1 MEDLLSERR
10 ALMDGGQV
18 KTAGMFLEF
27 GPVRSAEP
35 QRSILDSVADEELPD
50 LARVVGYLDAGHVL
64 IDVMDVAADPFEP
77 TDQVMNGSTVLTDG
91 DWLWRRDLAYYVRR
105 HRVAVPAEFLALIR
119 ARGYAV
125 PARGVPELT
134 ACARRARALMFWNS

>member
-1 MEDLLSERR
+1 MEDLPAERLT
-10 ALMDGGQV
+10 LMDGGQV

-35 QRSILDSVADEELPD
+35 QRRIFDSVADEELPD
-50 LARVVGYLDAGHVL
+50 VAWVVGYLDAGHVL

-77 TDQVMNGSTVLTDG
+77 TERVLNGSTVLTDG
-91 DWLWRRDLAYYVRR
+91 DWLWRKDLAYYVRR

-119 ARGYAV
+119 ERGYAV

-134 ACARRARALMFWNS
+134 ACSQRARELMFWNS